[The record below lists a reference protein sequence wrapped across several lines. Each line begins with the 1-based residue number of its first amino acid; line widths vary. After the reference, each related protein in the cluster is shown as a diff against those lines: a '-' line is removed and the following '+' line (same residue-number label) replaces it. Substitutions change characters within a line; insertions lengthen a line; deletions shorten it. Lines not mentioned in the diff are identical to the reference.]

1 MKTFVA
7 VLALVA
13 CVTATEWTVKS
24 DEQIKQIREE
34 CLQENHISPEQL
46 NNINNLEFP
55 NEEPVRQYIL
65 CFAVKSGLFCP
76 HQGYH
81 TDRIAQQFKMNM
93 GEEQVKSA
101 ADACLA
107 KIPRDNK
114 PNDVYTFEMHKC
126 FLNSIKQRS

>member
-1 MKTFVA
+1 MFWLLLEKKFW
-7 VLALVA
+7 LIQLSLDWLV
-13 CVTATEWTVKS
+13 
-24 DEQIKQIREE
+24 
-34 CLQENHISPEQL
+34 
-46 NNINNLEFP
+46 NILEKIP

-65 CFAVKSGLFCP
+65 CFAIKSGLFCP